1 MKYEIVIKLN
11 PSRRPTL
18 AELKDIFFSRI
29 RDNNLKYTVNTN
41 EEPMELR
48 RDHVKKQT

>member
-11 PSRRPTL
+11 TSRRPTL
-18 AELKDIFFSRI
+18 AELNDFLFCRI
-29 RDNNLKYTVNTN
+29 RDNDLKYTVNTK